1 MAFVPPVS
9 RRECLHAGEQPGRE
23 VIVRQMAIRHAL
35 GRGPARPRDS
45 AKAGDAPHRLH
56 EEAALELWL
65 GRAEPGRAPRGV
77 RHEAGSSAASTA
89 RAYSPVVP

>member
-1 MAFVPPVS
+1 MELIGIHARWMAVSTMAFVPPVS
-9 RRECLHAGEQPGRE
+9 RRERLHAGEQPGRE

-56 EEAALELWL
+56 EG
-65 GRAEPGRAPRGV
+65 GRARAV
-77 RHEAGSSAASTA
+77 A
-89 RAYSPVVP
+89 RSC